1 MVRLEGLSA
10 SLGTVIAPAYFYEKK
25 TRTLISSYTIEEL
38 AVEHE
43 WQRFT
48 DALEASRV
56 ELELLHKDSSDEQ
69 KEILAAHVMM
79 LKDPEFISQV
89 KDSLKSQLKNIES
102 VLELK
107 VAEATQM
114 LRAASDTYLAE
125 RAIDI
130 EDAFGRVM
138 GHLAHQKTGVRST
151 SPTSLFVPPGVILVA
166 KNLMPSEALSLKDS
180 GIVGIILE
188 EGGATSHVAIL
199 ARSWQIPA
207 VMGVLDV
214 MDQLVDGEEIILDA
228 GEGLVIAQPTKP
240 VLTQYQEK
248 TGLQKKKEDAWLE
261 QKGQLLSLPTE
272 TSDGVKIC
280 LRANGA
286 SVGDAK
292 QALEVGAEGIGL
304 FRSEFL
310 FVGVEKLP
318 NEDEQYKTYSTIVH
332 TMKGKPVILRTLD
345 AGADKM
351 ITEQLSLNEK
361 NPLLGWRAVRFCL
374 DRKDIF
380 KTQLRAMLRSSAH
393 GDVRIMFPMI
403 SNVEELDACLDVL
416 DEAKRSLAKES
427 IAFNPELKVGIMI
440 EVPSAAICADL
451 LAQKVDF
458 LSIGTNDLIQ
468 YTMAVDRENS
478 KVAHLFDYCNPSV
491 LRLIKMTL
499 DAGNLSKIEVS
510 MCGEMAGDPLA
521 IPLLLGLGLKT
532 FSMSNSLLLHTK
544 ALIRKL
550 NLKEAQDLAASAMQ
564 LSAAREVRK
573 LVEEKLKTYE

>member
-25 TRTLISSYTIEEL
+25 ASLSISSYTIQESE
-38 AVEHE
+38 VEHE

-48 DALEASRV
+48 VALKASR
-56 ELELLHKDSSDEQ
+56 EDLDLLHKESSDEQ

-79 LKDPEFISQV
+79 LNDSEFISQV
-89 KDSLKSQLKNIES
+89 HDSLKSQLKNIES

-114 LRAASDTYLAE
+114 LRAASDAFLAE

-138 GHLAHQKTGVRST
+138 GHLVLHKTGARST

-180 GIVGIILE
+180 GIAGIILE

-214 MDQLVDGEEIILDA
+214 MEQLVDGEEIILDA
-228 GEGLVIAQPTKP
+228 GEGLVIAQPTKTI
-240 VLTQYQEK
+240 LTQYQEK
-248 TGLQKKKEDAWLE
+248 TGLLKKQEDEWLE
-261 QKGQLLSLPTE
+261 QKEQLLNLPSQ
-272 TSDGVKIC
+272 TSDGIKVS
-280 LRANGA
+280 LRANAA
-286 SVGDAK
+286 SVADAK

-310 FVGVEKLP
+310 FVGIEELP
-318 NEDEQYKTYSTIVH
+318 TEDEQYKTYSTVVR
-332 TMKGKPVILRTLD
+332 TMKGKPIILRTLD

-351 ITEQLSLNEK
+351 ITEQLSHNEK

-380 KTQLRAMLRSSAH
+380 KTQLRAMLRASAH

-403 SNVEELDACLDVL
+403 SNVEELDACLDVF
-416 DEAKRSLAKES
+416 DEAKRSLTKES

-440 EVPSAAICADL
+440 EVPSAAVCADL

-468 YTMAVDRENS
+468 YTMAVDRENA
-478 KVAHLFDYCNPSV
+478 KVAHLFDYCNPAV
-491 LRLIKMTL
+491 LRLIKMTI
-499 DAGNLSKIEVS
+499 DAGVQSKIEVS

-532 FSMSNSLLLHTK
+532 FSMSNSLLLHAK
-544 ALIRKL
+544 SLIRKL
-550 NLKEAQDLAASAMQ
+550 NYKEAQELAASAMQ

-573 LVEEKLKTYE
+573 LVEEKLKTYG